1 MYLYPPSQAR
11 LSPASS
17 NMSITLLWAAVEG
30 MDASQDEKVP
40 SQQSRAFNQTLW
52 LCEIFKMFTWA
63 QVYFLST
70 SL

>member
-40 SQQSRAFNQTLW
+40 SQQSRAFNQTL
-52 LCEIFKMFTWA
+52 
-63 QVYFLST
+63 
-70 SL
+70 